1 MLSNEKIPWKRLSAE
16 AVAIVAS
23 ILLAFAI
30 DTWWEDL
37 KDAELESG
45 YLVSI
50 REDFEANRALL
61 ERSIARYENIIRS
74 MTALLEQSA
83 LSEPNL
89 EVTELNQKFSLIQSM
104 PTFFRITRTYENL
117 TGSGNLNVIQS
128 GKLKN
133 ALADYYAN
141 AERILLVQESHEM
154 ELVQTFQPYIIE
166 HLDYSAVHYSRVD
179 EYPLPPPVNEKSI
192 LEVLNTQ
199 QFRNILTQKWMI
211 STDLLSEYRDQLE
224 LTNGI
229 IETLDSLG
237 GN

>member
-30 DTWWEDL
+30 DTWWEDR

-61 ERSIARYENIIRS
+61 ERSISRYENIIRS

-117 TGSGNLNVIQS
+117 TGSGDLNVIQS
-128 GKLKN
+128 GELKN

-141 AERILLVQESHEM
+141 AERILLVQESANAFHLCSLPVQSGFHWVDASQSANPK
-154 ELVQTFQPYIIE
+154 LVALRIE
-166 HLDYSAVHYSRVD
+166 HQLGNLSGAAF
-179 EYPLPPPVNEKSI
+179 NEHFR
-192 LEVLNTQ
+192 LN
-199 QFRNILTQKWMI
+199 FNSHI
-211 STDLLSEYRDQLE
+211 SL
-224 LTNGI
+224 
-229 IETLDSLG
+229 
-237 GN
+237 